1 MKFGDHTPSVQMPKH
16 KNSIIVAARV
26 INWVLGVGAPL
37 MISENGLWHME
48 GRRTQHWITVAAA
61 HIRFFWCLFFVM
73 SEDKFSY
80 PLSPSS
86 HCLFS
91 FSHTRAG
98 PDCRCGGGGQGDK
111 GEGKVIFFE
120 SKNVESL
127 SAFFSGCCSEAA
139 GWRTPPAAPN
149 RNRERDAL
157 IKNPMSALAHKRTTQ
172 ALIPTPCW
180 WKSIQFKV
188 LNKTLLQEG

>member
-1 MKFGDHTPSVQMPKH
+1 MWERLWWFLKMVCDIWKAGGHNTESQWRLLILDSFGV
-16 KNSIIVAARV
+16 
-26 INWVLGVGAPL
+26 
-37 MISENGLWHME
+37 
-48 GRRTQHWITVAAA
+48 
-61 HIRFFWCLFFVM
+61 FFVVV

-98 PDCRCGGGGQGDK
+98 PDCWCGGGGQGDK

-127 SAFFSGCCSEAA
+127 SAFFSGCRSEAA

-157 IKNPMSALAHKRTTQ
+157 IKNQMSALAPKRTTQ
-172 ALIPTPCW
+172 ALISTPCW
-180 WKSIQFKV
+180 WKSIPFNV